1 MGPGAREERGQR
13 GTSPRGDG
21 HTASQSCGG
30 STGHPRAPYS
40 PPNPTLLPHSP
51 AEMLQRGRV
60 QLPVFSAGCRM
71 RLRALCLW
79 GGWRDRLV
87 IRGRDTGPS
96 PAGVPKLVGQTPA
109 PTAAQGI
116 GKNWA
121 VFSLPKSA
129 SPRPS
134 HGHWVLNPK
143 GAGCKPR
150 GAEEPRN
157 GLQPLCPCQAKLHAP
172 TLQKS
177 QQSPVPTATDPPG
190 PSRQHRGDFAALT
203 VTQQHPHPSGPPPK
217 KGGLA
222 GPAAGLQEV
231 PGAYIRWLRATHPS
245 TTGRG
250 PNPCVPPSVTALLT
264 FQRQHPQGAPSPSY
278 SLLSRAWVRLPN
290 FFLV

>member
-1 MGPGAREERGQR
+1 MEGQARDPGQGHRSFTSWCPQAQ
-13 GTSPRGDG
+13 GTNPSSR
-21 HTASQSCGG
+21 SG
-30 STGHPRAPYS
+30 STA
-40 PPNPTLLPHSP
+40 
-51 AEMLQRGRV
+51 
-60 QLPVFSAGCRM
+60 
-71 RLRALCLW
+71 W
-79 GGWRDRLV
+79 
-87 IRGRDTGPS
+87 
-96 PAGVPKLVGQTPA
+96 
-109 PTAAQGI
+109 GI
-116 GKNWA
+116 GTNRA

-129 SPRPS
+129 SPHPG
-134 HGHWVLNPK
+134 HGLWVQNPK
-143 GAGCKPR
+143 WAGCKPR

-177 QQSPVPTATDPPG
+177 QQSPVPTASGPPG
-190 PSRQHRGDFAALT
+190 PPPDNTRGDFAALT